1 MSLDP
6 KLLIKY
12 DVITYEMTNLNNHNN
27 IWPDLM
33 RFGITNPHSGLQDQF
48 KLDFD
53 YFPKS
58 DWFIRVNLDV

>member
-33 RFGITNPHSGLQDQF
+33 RFGISNPHSGLQDQF

-53 YFPKS
+53 YF
-58 DWFIRVNLDV
+58 